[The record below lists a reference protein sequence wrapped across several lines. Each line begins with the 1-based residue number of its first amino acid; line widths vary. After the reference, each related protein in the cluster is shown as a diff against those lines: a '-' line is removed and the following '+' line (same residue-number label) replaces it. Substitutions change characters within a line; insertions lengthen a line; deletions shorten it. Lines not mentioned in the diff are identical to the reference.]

1 MAFDYVN
8 FSGLS
13 HFYDKIKTKFASKD
27 DLANKMDKSNPTG
40 TGSLSLNRESGTTIG
55 TNSIAL
61 GTYNGAT
68 ASGNYSV
75 ALGGYNW
82 GNGKKL
88 IASGYQSTAIGAG
101 AQSTANDT
109 VAIGTV
115 SSASGNYS
123 MALGFGSKANGSYS
137 VAMNRGTT
145 NGSGSVAI
153 GKFTVTNGDDS
164 TAIGL
169 GTVTGSDFQT
179 ALGKY
184 NIEDTSGDYVYI
196 VGNGSD
202 SARSNAHTLDWDG
215 NAEFSGDVIAYGC
228 GGTTPIS
235 LNELNSR
242 PVNNNLLIN
251 SNFANPVNQREIIS
265 PVFNDS
271 EYSGL
276 YCIDRWELGVKSQL
290 TINENKSITLN
301 CVDGFNSGISQ
312 FINDTKI
319 LIGKPVTLSAKI
331 NGKVYSSSTNALNT
345 NNTAGQAVYRK
356 YDDNNVLQWLFYV
369 QYYVDSDKSIEN
381 FKVCLTKTADCTEP
395 MEIEWAKLELGEV
408 ATPYVPR
415 LYEEE
420 LQLCQRYYQPLFV
433 RQSASFCAWG
443 TYYTYITL
451 PCKMRLSSPTI
462 SVTEARVMFATT
474 DGNFTDS
481 EDINVSRTV
490 GNADKNECEVQFK
503 LGDSLSTLNLSDLP
517 TFGGIICLDAEI

>member
-82 GNGKKL
+82 SNGKKL

-179 ALGKY
+179 VLGKY

-242 PVNNNLLIN
+242 PVNNNILIN
-251 SNFANPVNQREIIS
+251 SNFANPVNQRGVANLTS
-265 PVFNDS
+265 STWD
-271 EYSGL
+271 YW
-276 YCIDRWELGVKSQL
+276 IDRWKIMPNNNNTEYKIVDNGIQICPLDANGGIIYQYLEFPELYLGKTL
-290 TINENKSITLN
+290 TASI
-301 CVDGFNSGISQ
+301 CVDGTICTFTATFPAVFEDFFTHSELIDGIEMNLG
-312 FINDTKI
+312 IDTNVGTCYI
-319 LIGKPVTLSAKI
+319 GIHANEIGKSKI
-331 NGKVYSSSTNALNT
+331 I
-345 NNTAGQAVYRK
+345 Q
-356 YDDNNVLQWLFYV
+356 
-369 QYYVDSDKSIEN
+369 
-381 FKVCLTKTADCTEP
+381 
-395 MEIEWAKLELGEV
+395 WAKLELGEV

-415 LYEEE
+415 LYSEE
-420 LQLCQRYYQPLFV
+420 LRLCKRYYQKVFV
-433 RQSASFCAWG
+433 SFP
-443 TYYTYITL
+443 ITFYE
-451 PCKMRLSSPTI
+451 TN
-462 SVTEARVMFATT
+462 SVTATSTIPCEPMRIDRPTCDTTQLSVLSNGFATSGFVVDNCVVVT
-474 DGNFTDS
+474 SQNKFYCRSNKNSHGLTLSNNVFTQGLL
-481 EDINVSRTV
+481 TM
-490 GNADKNECEVQFK
+490 
-503 LGDSLSTLNLSDLP
+503 
-517 TFGGIICLDAEI
+517 DAEF